1 MNGPS
6 LENEN
11 EVFKIVKKAVASYEL
26 LDHLKNRIG
35 GKYNAIKKSDVA
47 VQTVINLNMEE
58 NQQNAEAAL
67 ENLEQEHNKEYIQTN
82 FESDES
88 CSSEKDKNDY

>member
-1 MNGPS
+1 
-6 LENEN
+6 
-11 EVFKIVKKAVASYEL
+11 
-26 LDHLKNRIG
+26 
-35 GKYNAIKKSDVA
+35 
-47 VQTVINLNMEE
+47 MEE
-58 NQQNAEAAL
+58 NQQNTEAAL